1 MCYINYR
8 RTWNI
13 TSLPGLVFRRRRAV
27 FILLA
32 MPPPSLGRA
41 ALVVWCGWF
50 KLRLEIRHAAALTTG
65 AKHRHRQKAVFYV
78 FVFLIPFTIQ
88 QQCILYPQDFPQNRT
103 NLLGWGNKK
112 KGNRGWFP
120 FFVVETKGFEPLTS
134 AMWLQR
140 SKPAGLRLYFRLAM
154 QSNKKFGD
162 LATYWRFFLSWS
174 GIFSGFS

>member
-1 MCYINYR
+1 MISWKVVVSNLPIRFCMVGMRYFAFAPNTWYSIRYHNYG
-8 RTWNI
+8 RTWSI
-13 TSLPGLVFRRRRAV
+13 TSLPGLVFRR
-27 FILLA
+27 
-32 MPPPSLGRA
+32 
-41 ALVVWCGWF
+41 
-50 KLRLEIRHAAALTTG
+50 
-65 AKHRHRQKAVFYV
+65 KAVFYV
-78 FVFLIPFTIQ
+78 FVSVPRI
-88 QQCILYPQDFPQNRT
+88 FPLRW
-103 NLLGWGNKK
+103 LLLKEGGGGKIKK
-112 KGNRGWFP
+112 RKSGVISF

>member
-1 MCYINYR
+1 MGFSP
-8 RTWNI
+8 WNGEWF
-13 TSLPGLVFRRRRAV
+13 L
-27 FILLA
+27 
-32 MPPPSLGRA
+32 SLGQSGMPSWEGCGGIVWLA
-41 ALVVWCGWF
+41 AWKLVSNDAKRTV
-50 KLRLEIRHAAALTTG
+50 APPN
-65 AKHRHRQKAVFYV
+65 AKHSTLPQGC
-78 FVFLIPFTIQ
+78 FLCFCFWFHPRFR
-88 QQCILYPQDFPQNRT
+88 QQCRIYPQECSTEPQKCT

-120 FFVVETKGFEPLTS
+120 FFVVETKGFKPLTS

>member
-1 MCYINYR
+1 MTDIQYNTPIVGGPTGFGFSPKASGFYPFGDATDLDRCEALASAKGCFLCFCFWFHPR
-8 RTWNI
+8 
-13 TSLPGLVFRRRRAV
+13 FR
-27 FILLA
+27 
-32 MPPPSLGRA
+32 
-41 ALVVWCGWF
+41 
-50 KLRLEIRHAAALTTG
+50 
-65 AKHRHRQKAVFYV
+65 
-78 FVFLIPFTIQ
+78 
-88 QQCILYPQDFPQNRT
+88 QQCRIYPQECSTEPQKCT

-112 KGNRGWFP
+112 KKIGGWFR

>member
-1 MCYINYR
+1 MKVGFTFSVLSILR
-8 RTWNI
+8 VRIKWLIFNI
-13 TSLPGLVFRRRRAV
+13 
-27 FILLA
+27 ILKLWA
-32 MPPPSLGRA
+32 DVKYHVHTGFGFSAKGCFLCFCFSPPSIYPLN
-41 ALVVWCGWF
+41 
-50 KLRLEIRHAAALTTG
+50 
-65 AKHRHRQKAVFYV
+65 Q
-78 FVFLIPFTIQ
+78 VFLLTG
-88 QQCILYPQDFPQNRT
+88 DS
-103 NLLGWGNKK
+103 LLLVGGEIKK
-112 KGNRGWFP
+112 RKSGVISF